1 MLKAKLRKSKSIKN
15 PFQHGDWSFATDIRK
30 QSNGSKSNASIM
42 KANEYYLLSA

>member
-1 MLKAKLRKSKSIKN
+1 MLKARLPKSKSIKN
-15 PFQHGDWSFATDIRK
+15 PFQPGDWSFATDIRK